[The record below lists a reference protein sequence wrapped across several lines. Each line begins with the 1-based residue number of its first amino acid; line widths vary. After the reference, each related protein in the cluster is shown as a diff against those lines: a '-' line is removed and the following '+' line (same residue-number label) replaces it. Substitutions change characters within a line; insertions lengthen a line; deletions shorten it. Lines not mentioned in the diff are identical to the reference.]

1 MRGQSVKK
9 DHAVNTGVT
18 MLNKPDLWGEAT
30 YLIMP
35 PFLPKKDGI
44 RQASNLAIPLKIY
57 QPPINGRTV
66 TKYVAIDPEPV
77 DRATFRKRVA

>member
-1 MRGQSVKK
+1 
-9 DHAVNTGVT
+9 
-18 MLNKPDLWGEAT
+18 
-30 YLIMP
+30 MP

-57 QPPINGRTV
+57 QPPINGRTI